1 MFYYIFMF
9 TAYCVFNVIEKNS
22 NRVQNDPL
30 LYYIF
35 FNMFERIALSVIVNN
50 LCRLNTFLLSVY
62 VVIEQTCLSLN
73 MP

>member
-50 LCRLNTFLLSVY
+50 LCCLNTFLLSVY